1 MPCFSAC
8 GGRCFSAC
16 SRTVLYRQR
25 EISQLAQQLSGGLD
39 AAVLLSLRY
48 PNRQR
53 EPQHRSKSKN
63 SSLLLFLFSLLLFFL
78 SSLLLHRHHGQG
90 GTAMEMDSPLKDP
103 PMGGLQ

>member
-1 MPCFSAC
+1 MP
-8 GGRCFSAC
+8 RCFSTC
-16 SRTVLYRQR
+16 NSRASLLRRTNDAMCLL
-25 EISQLAQQLSGGLD
+25 LAQPLSGGLD

-90 GTAMEMDSPLKDP
+90 ATAMEMDSPLKDP